1 MVCRFPE
8 KKFLKN
14 WLKALMLSPGVL
26 FPAGYL
32 LVYLS
37 INIYLNVEF
46 KKNLSQSISQATG
59 NTWQVSI
66 KSLKPGL
73 ILDSVTLNHI
83 ELTQTRGS
91 EQNVKSP
98 AQTITIQTLNIPCPD
113 LERLLFSHTERVS
126 STKAFCE
133 KILADE
139 HLFQ

>member
-37 INIYLNVEF
+37 THIYLNVEF
-46 KKNLSQSISQATG
+46 KKTLSQCISQATG

-83 ELTQTRGS
+83 EFTQTKGS
-91 EQNVKSP
+91 EQNIQTP
-98 AQTITIQTLNIPCPD
+98 AQTITIQSLNIPCPD
-113 LERLLFSHTERVS
+113 LEKLLFSHTERVS
-126 STKAFCE
+126 STKAVCE
-133 KILADE
+133 KILAEE